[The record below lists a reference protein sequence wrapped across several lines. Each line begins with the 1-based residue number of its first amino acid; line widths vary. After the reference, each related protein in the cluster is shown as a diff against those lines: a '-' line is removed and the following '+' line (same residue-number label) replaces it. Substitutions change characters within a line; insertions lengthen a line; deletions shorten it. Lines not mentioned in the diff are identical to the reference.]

1 VFIARRELD
10 VPDRGFSLD
19 TRRIERT
26 MERSKKEQIVTEVA
40 ETVGRARGLFFTDF
54 TGLTVEEATEL
65 RREFRKIG
73 VQYKVVKNT
82 FIRKALE
89 QHAGYEEVYDSLA
102 GPTAVAFAFEDPVA
116 PAKVIQKFSE
126 KHKKLS
132 LKLCV
137 IEKQVYEGRRLEELA
152 KMPTRKE
159 MMAAIL
165 GSVQAPLAGVPN
177 VLQAVIRDLVSVI
190 DEVGKKKAA

>member
-1 VFIARRELD
+1 
-10 VPDRGFSLD
+10 
-19 TRRIERT
+19 

-40 ETVGRARGLFFTDF
+40 EIVSRAQGLFFTDF
-54 TGLTVEEATEL
+54 AGLTVEEATEL
-65 RREFRKIG
+65 RREFRKVG

-89 QHAGYEEVYDSLA
+89 KNTGFDAVYDSLA
-102 GPTAVAFAFEDPVA
+102 GPTAVAFAFDDPVA
-116 PAKVIQKFSE
+116 PAKVIQKFAD

-137 IEKQVYEGRRLEELA
+137 IEKQVYDGGRLDELA

-159 MMAAIL
+159 LLAAIL